1 MSSWFYRWCLI
12 DTEQSGFCF
21 RSSRRSADGGGWR
34 FFWGKCYSISILRIL
49 LPRLHRLPQL
59 KHLPGVYQL
68 IIRLREALDEKLLY
82 SWRCWLI
89 SLLWETLPSLIQIK
103 SAVLIWLRLV
113 THWTPQ
119 LADEDPG
126 SRRRTRIT
134 LASHQTHKHDTDGI

>member
-1 MSSWFYRWCLI
+1 MRTTLSRVASA
-12 DTEQSGFCF
+12 SGPV
-21 RSSRRSADGGGWR
+21 GGALMEEAEG
-34 FFWGKCYSISILRIL
+34 FWGKCYSISILRIL
-49 LPRLHRLPQL
+49 LPRLHCLPQL
-59 KHLPGVYQL
+59 KHLPGAYQL

-113 THWTPQ
+113 THRTPQ